1 MRTKTL
7 FTLALSVAAGAA
19 CGQSMPLTLRDAN
32 ASTADDWIKA
42 APLLRAA
49 IECKAA
55 LTATPAVRAV
65 FQATNDALDGDHAL
79 PEALTVFGSL
89 KTMGVSIFLG
99 GEDEGSSYAVKPEG
113 VTLAQVVK
121 AANLKK
127 DGPRYIR
134 KVRDG
139 IIEASEPRP
148 GEVQIAC
155 IRGGGSQ

>member
-7 FTLALSVAAGAA
+7 LTLALSFAAGAA
-19 CGQSMPLTLRDAN
+19 WAQGMPLTLRDAS
-32 ASTADDWIKA
+32 ASTADDWAKA
-42 APLLRAA
+42 APLLKAA
-49 IECKAA
+49 IECRTA

-65 FQATNDALDGDHAL
+65 FKATNDALDGDHTL
-79 PEALTVFGSL
+79 PEPLTVFGSL

-99 GEDEGSSYAVKPEG
+99 GEDEGSSYTVKPEG
-113 VTLAQVVK
+113 VTLPQVVK

-155 IRGGGSQ
+155 IRGGGAQ